1 MFKKILL
8 VSAISAAFAAN
19 PVFAQQQG
27 GAQQNNQIRL
37 QEQTTG
43 QGTQIYV
50 STADVRQ
57 IQQTL
62 NRAGFDV
69 GNIDGAWNNQT
80 ARTVADYQRSRGLPP
95 TGILTVSL
103 VNSLGLQN
111 ILNSPALSSGGGQ
124 GNQQWSQEQAVG
136 PGTPLYISPAGVR
149 QIQQEL
155 NNRGYDVGNVD
166 GQWDQQTAQA
176 VQAFQM
182 ANGLEPNG
190 KPDVNLIAAL
200 DGTQDIFQSA
210 GQSSGGGDMQWA
222 QENATGSAVP
232 VWASPAT
239 VRQVQQALNQAGYG
253 VGQVDGQWGQQ
264 TAQAA
269 QNFQR
274 ANGLEPTGT
283 LTTGLLAATGQS
295 NWMQG
300 QIGIGQSFGGGQ
312 GIQQTGVGQL
322 QQGFNQGGR
331 RFNQGYNQGI
341 QEDFDQGAQIGYSQ
355 GAQQGFNQGAQ
366 VGYSQGAQESFN
378 QGFTQ
383 GGQSVGGGQ
392 SGFEESGN
400 QGAVGYSSDNQAVQ
414 QQGFGQNGQL
424 SGSQGS
430 YGQSSGGQDNY
441 GQTIGQGQQ

>member
-1 MFKKILL
+1 MPTRPNRSGPYYYSAVERQRSGWWPLDVFFTLVNKLQEKMMFKKILL
-8 VSAISAAFAAN
+8 ASAISAAFAAN
-19 PVFAQQQG
+19 PALAQLQG
-27 GAQQNNQIRL
+27 AAQQNNQIRL

-43 QGTQIYV
+43 QGTQVYV

-57 IQQTL
+57 IQQAL

-80 ARTVADYQRSRGLPP
+80 ARAVADYQRSRGLPP

-111 ILNSPALSSGGGQ
+111 VLNSSALSSGGGQ

-166 GQWDQQTAQA
+166 GQWDQQTTQA
-176 VQAFQM
+176 AASFQM

-200 DGTQDIFQSA
+200 GGSQDIFQSA
-210 GQSSGGGDMQWA
+210 GLSSGGGGMQWA
-222 QENATGSAVP
+222 QENVTGSAVP

-239 VRQVQQALNQAGYG
+239 VRQVQQALNQAGYD
-253 VGQVDGQWGQQ
+253 VGNVDGQWDQQ

-269 QNFQR
+269 RDFQR
-274 ANGLEPTGT
+274 AKGLEPTGT
-283 LTTGLLAATGQS
+283 LTTGILAATGQS

-300 QIGIGQSFGGGQ
+300 QVGIGQSFGGGQ

-322 QQGFNQGGR
+322 QQGVNQGGQ
-331 RFNQGYNQGI
+331 RFNQGI
-341 QEDFDQGAQIGYSQ
+341 QE
-355 GAQQGFNQGAQ
+355 GFNQGD
-366 VGYSQGAQESFN
+366 
-378 QGFTQ
+378 
-383 GGQSVGGGQ
+383 QSIGGGE
-392 SGFEESGN
+392 SRFELSGN
-400 QGAVGYSSDNQAVQ
+400 EGAVGYSSGSPADQQ
-414 QQGFGQNGQL
+414 QQGLGQNSQL
-424 SGSQGS
+424 SDSQE
-430 YGQSSGGQDNY
+430 NY
-441 GQTIGQGQQ
+441 GETIGQGQQ